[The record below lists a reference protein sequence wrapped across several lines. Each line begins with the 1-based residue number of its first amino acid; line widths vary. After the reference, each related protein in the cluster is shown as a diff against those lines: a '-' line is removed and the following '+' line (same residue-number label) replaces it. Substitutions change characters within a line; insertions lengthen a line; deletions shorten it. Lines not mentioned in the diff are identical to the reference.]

1 MPGAV
6 HGKTLNIITRLA
18 HGANGTAARRA
29 ELEAF
34 DRLAPR
40 EQEHQAM
47 FVKSIAVSSACTSK
61 GM

>member
-40 EQEHQAM
+40 E
-47 FVKSIAVSSACTSK
+47 
-61 GM
+61 